1 MWPFKLKRSQ
11 VQRTATCG
19 GRNGG
24 RGPRYDIGQKASRPE
39 TRWAAGRLS
48 RVTLPRCP
56 GAAGTA
62 GLGRELPWNGGR
74 GGPRSWR
81 PKGPAPGRYCDG
93 HCSVETGLCGTESD
107 GRVRSRLCCR
117 SHVQAHAALV
127 WSPTDRVHLTAG
139 RGPVRNVPSRG
150 RGTWPP
156 DVHRGWA
163 VPCSGNPGTAQGHV
177 VDVSLGTRDAV
188 SLLLTV
194 VR

>member
-1 MWPFKLKRSQ
+1 MW
-11 VQRTATCG
+11 RTE
-19 GRNGG
+19 RG
-24 RGPRYDIGQKASRPE
+24 RGPRYDIGQRVSRPE

-62 GLGRELPWNGGR
+62 GLGRERPWNGGR

-127 WSPTDRVHLTAG
+127 WSPTDRVTSPRDAAPSG
-139 RGPVRNVPSRG
+139 VCRVEAEARGPQTCTEGGPCHARATLAQPKA
-150 RGTWPP
+150 TWWTC
-156 DVHRGWA
+156 RWGLEMQ
-163 VPCSGNPGTAQGHV
+163 S
-177 VDVSLGTRDAV
+177 VS
-188 SLLLTV
+188 S
-194 VR
+194 